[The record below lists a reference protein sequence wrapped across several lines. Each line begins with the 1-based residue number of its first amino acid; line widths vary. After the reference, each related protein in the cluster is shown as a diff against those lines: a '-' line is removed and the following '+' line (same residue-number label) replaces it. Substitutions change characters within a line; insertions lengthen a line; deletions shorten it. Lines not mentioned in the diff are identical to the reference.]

1 MDPAPMIPHSRPTIG
16 DDDAERVARVV
27 RGGHLAQGPEVASF
41 ERGLAQRLGVAAAAA
56 VSSGSAALELALR
69 ALDVGPGHEVI
80 IPTYACDAVYHAVT
94 RCGATPV
101 LADADPETL
110 GLSAAD
116 ATRRRTARTRAVIV
130 VHPFGLAVDLDDFQA
145 LGVALVE
152 DCAQTLG
159 ATLGGRPVG
168 ARGGLAA
175 CSFYA
180 TKLLTT
186 GEGGAVT
193 GRAELVARARDARD
207 YDERTDLAPRFN
219 YKMTDM
225 QAALGQSQLAR
236 LDAFI
241 ARYRAASARRRAV
254 PGGAR
259 TRPALP
265 RPGRRGRAPRVP
277 PLRGRHRVPADSHPG
292 PPRAARRDG
301 ATPGLPPDSPG
312 ARPLRLSER
321 GAAVGGVSVAAV
333 LPAVDRRRG
342 GRGRDGASGGARMT
356 EPGRA

>member
-1 MDPAPMIPHSRPTIG
+1 MAPAVIIPHSRPTLTE
-16 DDDAERVARVV
+16 DDAARVAGVV
-27 RGGHLAQGPEVASF
+27 RGGQLAQGPEVERF
-41 ERGLAQRLGVAAAAA
+41 EGELGRLLGAAGAAA
-56 VSSGSAALELALR
+56 VSSGSVGLELALR
-69 ALDVGPGHEVI
+69 TLDVGPGHEVI
-80 IPTYACDAVYHAVT
+80 VPTYACDAVYHAVT

-101 LADADPETL
+101 LADADPDTL
-110 GLSAAD
+110 GLSAVD

-159 ATLGGRPVG
+159 ATLGGRPMG

-193 GRAELVARARDARD
+193 GRADLVARARDARD

-225 QAALGQSQLAR
+225 QAALR
-236 LDAFI
+236 
-241 ARYRAASARRRAV
+241 
-254 PGGAR
+254 
-259 TRPALP
+259 
-265 RPGRRGRAPRVP
+265 
-277 PLRGRHRVPADSHPG
+277 
-292 PPRAARRDG
+292 
-301 ATPGLPPDSPG
+301 
-312 ARPLRLSER
+312 
-321 GAAVGGVSVAAV
+321 
-333 LPAVDRRRG
+333 
-342 GRGRDGASGGARMT
+342 
-356 EPGRA
+356 

>member
-1 MDPAPMIPHSRPTIG
+1 MTTPSESRASSAEGTWRRGRRWHHSSRGWRSAWASPPRPRSAPAAPH
-16 DDDAERVARVV
+16 V
-27 RGGHLAQGPEVASF
+27 
-41 ERGLAQRLGVAAAAA
+41 
-56 VSSGSAALELALR
+56 ELALR

-80 IPTYACDAVYHAVT
+80 IPTYVCDAVYHAVT

-101 LADADPETL
+101 LGDADPETL
-110 GLSAAD
+110 GVGIAE

-159 ATLGGRPVG
+159 ATLDGRPVG

-193 GRAELVARARDARD
+193 GRADLVARARDARD

-241 ARYRAASARRRAV
+241 ARRRA
-254 PGGAR
+254 
-259 TRPALP
+259 L
-265 RPGRRGRAPRVP
+265 
-277 PLRGRHRVPADSHPG
+277 
-292 PPRAARRDG
+292 
-301 ATPGLPPDSPG
+301 AT
-312 ARPLRLSER
+312 
-321 GAAVGGVSVAAV
+321 
-333 LPAVDRRRG
+333 
-342 GRGRDGASGGARMT
+342 
-356 EPGRA
+356 